1 MKVWAVELVAKET
14 RLVTASGD
22 RELQVFKLEKYVEE
36 RVGEGGWEEERIG
49 GEEKA
54 SGSKQGATGK
64 RRVREEEEEHRGRV
78 RQHSD
83 RSRVLTNPSPSLPL
97 QVPLTCSPVGV
108 VHRARHERV
117 LEMRADPSGRLL
129 GCLVSPG
136 HVMYGSSHLTCH
148 ILCLLKSA
156 SCLELF
162 LVRSEE
168 ERQRVL
174 KKKRRKAHKRTK
186 QEMEGEGVGEGEGW
200 VQI

>member
-14 RLVTASGD
+14 RLVTVSGD

-64 RRVREEEEEHRGRV
+64 RRVQEEEEEHRGRV

-83 RSRVLTNPSPSLPL
+83 GVGFGPTHLPPSLPL

-136 HVMYGSSHLTCH
+136 HVTHRSSHLTCV
-148 ILCLLKSA
+148 I
-156 SCLELF
+156 SC
-162 LVRSEE
+162 VC
-168 ERQRVL
+168 
-174 KKKRRKAHKRTK
+174 
-186 QEMEGEGVGEGEGW
+186 
-200 VQI
+200 